1 MTAIQEAYT
10 RDTFDLDAFV
20 DHAKACLKQES
31 SRPWCSAD
39 SVVATDGLVRRV
51 QFTFDDEFLRQ
62 FIRNPKDF
70 KKDIQS
76 AFAYGYIGVSN
87 GGRNG
92 IVRLREEDVRMRR
105 RVDDYVSKN
114 PGILSECE
122 IGTSREGVKIVVH
135 RPNGLRTIGIR
146 DTANDYIL
154 FFDRMDYQR

>member
-20 DHAKACLKQES
+20 GHAKACLRQAS

-51 QFTFDDEFLRQ
+51 QFTFDDEFLRE
-62 FIRNPKDF
+62 IVKNPRDF
-70 KKDIQS
+70 KKDFQS

-92 IVRLREEDVRMRR
+92 IVRLREEDARMRR
-105 RVDDYVSKN
+105 RVDDYVAKN
-114 PGILSECE
+114 QEILSECE
-122 IGTSREGVKIVVH
+122 IGPAREGVKIVVH
-135 RPNGLRTIGIR
+135 RP
-146 DTANDYIL
+146 
-154 FFDRMDYQR
+154 